1 MEKSPRQLLKT
12 VFGYDEFRPLQEDII
27 ERTLAGSDSFVLMPT
42 GGGKSMCFQIPALC
56 FDGITIVVSP
66 LISLM
71 KDQVQALQSNGIKA
85 DFFNSS
91 ITPQE
96 ENSVISRAEKGEIQL
111 LYLSPE
117 KLISVSNTWLQ
128 NLNIKLVAIDEAH
141 CVSMWGHDFRPEYT
155 QIKSFR
161 NSLPDVPFMALTATA
176 DKSARTDIETQLGL
190 KDSKL
195 FISSFDRKNLAIEV
209 RGQIPKKKK
218 LREIG
223 QFVQR
228 KKNESGIIYCLSRKN
243 TEEVAEYLKTD
254 GHSVAFYHA
263 GMDAEERERVQTEF
277 INDDTK
283 IIVATIAFGMGID
296 KSNVRWVIH
305 YNLPKN
311 LEGYYQEIGRA
322 GRDGLPSETRL
333 YFTMR
338 DFVLYSQF
346 ADDGANSAMQKDKLN
361 RMLQFA
367 EAKSCRRKI
376 LLSYFGEHLPED
388 CGNCDVC
395 RNPPKDFDGT
405 LLAQKALSGIARMK
419 EKEGITMLIN
429 VLRGSN
435 NAEVHAAGYFRLKTY
450 GVGKDIGFNDW
461 RDYIIQL
468 ANQGLIEIMYSERSA
483 LKISPVGW
491 KVLRGELPVKLTFPT
506 IAEEQNRKKPK
517 AAIMAEDGEVDTDL
531 FAELKKLRYSISREE
546 NMPAYIIF
554 SDKSLKAMASDL
566 PVTENAFLAIS
577 GVGMNKMEKYGEEFM
592 EVIKKFKSV
601 TKPKKVP
608 TTYETLV
615 LYKAGLDPKEIAE
628 KRELQI
634 TTIYSHLAKL
644 YTEGKE
650 VNLEKLVAKEVVDK
664 VRMAFHELNRETELK
679 PIFEKLGEAVSYGE
693 IRMSL
698 AIVNRDVHP
707 LSDFERDGRNQFS
720 QDGAADER

>member
-1 MEKSPRQLLKT
+1 MEKHPQTLLKN
-12 VFGYDEFRPLQEDII
+12 VFGYDEFRPLQQEII
-27 ERTLAGSDSFVLMPT
+27 DRTLVGKDSFVLMPT

-91 ITPQE
+91 ISPQE
-96 ENSVISRAEKGEIQL
+96 ENDVIARATKGEIKL

-117 KLISVSNTWLQ
+117 KLISVSNTWLK

-155 QIKSFR
+155 QLKVFR
-161 NSLPDVPFMALTATA
+161 NSLPEVPFMALTATA
-176 DKSARTDIETQLGL
+176 DKSARADIEEQLGL
-190 KDSKL
+190 KNSKL
-195 FISSFDRKNLAIEV
+195 FISSFDRKNLSIEV
-209 RGQIPKKKK
+209 RGQVPKKKK
-218 LREIG
+218 LQEIG
-223 QFVQR
+223 RFVER

-243 TEEVAEYLKTD
+243 TEEVANYLKED

-263 GMDAEERERVQTEF
+263 GMNPEERERVQTKF

-333 YFTMR
+333 YYNMK

-346 ADDGANSAMQKDKLN
+346 ADNGANSTMQKEKLS

-376 LLSYFGEHLPED
+376 LLSYFGEHLTNA

-395 RNPPKDFDGT
+395 DNPPKDFDGT

-435 NAEVHAAGYFRLKTY
+435 NAEVYAGGYFQLKTY
-450 GVGKDIGFNDW
+450 GVGSDVSFFDW

-468 ANQGLIEIMYSERSA
+468 ANQGLIEIMYSEGSA
-483 LKISPVGW
+483 LKISPIGW
-491 KVLRGELPVKLTFPT
+491 KVLRGEQSIKLTLPI
-506 IAEEQNRKKPK
+506 IAKEKKRREPK
-517 AAIMAEDGEVDTDL
+517 FIKRTDEGEVNVEL
-531 FAELKKLRYSISREE
+531 FTELKKLRYSISREE
-546 NMPAYIIF
+546 NVPAYIIF
-554 SDKSLKAMASDL
+554 NDKSLKAMASDL
-566 PVTENAFLAIS
+566 PVTENQFLAIS
-577 GVGMNKMEKYGEEFM
+577 GVGMNKMKQYGEKFM
-592 EVIKKFKSV
+592 KVIRKF
-601 TKPKKVP
+601 
-608 TTYETLV
+608 
-615 LYKAGLDPKEIAE
+615 
-628 KRELQI
+628 
-634 TTIYSHLAKL
+634 
-644 YTEGKE
+644 
-650 VNLEKLVAKEVVDK
+650 
-664 VRMAFHELNRETELK
+664 
-679 PIFEKLGEAVSYGE
+679 
-693 IRMSL
+693 
-698 AIVNRDVHP
+698 
-707 LSDFERDGRNQFS
+707 
-720 QDGAADER
+720 

>member
-1 MEKSPRQLLKT
+1 
-12 VFGYDEFRPLQEDII
+12 
-27 ERTLAGSDSFVLMPT
+27 
-42 GGGKSMCFQIPALC
+42 
-56 FDGITIVVSP
+56 
-66 LISLM
+66 M

-91 ITPQE
+91 ISPQA
-96 ENSVISRAEKGEIQL
+96 ENDVIARAMKGEIQL

-117 KLISVSNTWLQ
+117 KLISVSNRWLK

-155 QIKSFR
+155 QLKVFR
-161 NSLPDVPFMALTATA
+161 NSLPEVPFMALTATA
-176 DKSARTDIETQLGL
+176 DKSARADIEEQLGL

-195 FISSFDRKNLAIEV
+195 FISSFDRKNLSIEV
-209 RGQIPKKKK
+209 RGQVSKKKK
-218 LREIG
+218 LEEIG
-223 QFVQR
+223 RFIER

-243 TEEVAEYLKTD
+243 TEEVADYLKEE

-277 INDDTK
+277 IIDDTK

-333 YFTMR
+333 YYNMR

-346 ADDGANSAMQKDKLN
+346 ADDGANSKMQKEKLS

-376 LLSYFGEHLPED
+376 LLSYFGEHLTED

-395 RNPPKDFDGT
+395 EHPPKAFEGT
-405 LLAQKALSGIARMK
+405 LLAQKALSGIARMQ

-435 NAEVHAAGYFRLKTY
+435 NAEVHAGGYFQLKTY
-450 GVGKDIGFNDW
+450 GVGKDVSFSDW

-468 ANQGLIEIMYSERSA
+468 ANQGLMEITYSEGSA
-483 LKISPVGW
+483 LKISPIGW
-491 KVLRGELPVKLTFPT
+491 KVLKGEQIVKLTLPI
-506 IAEEQNRKKPK
+506 IAEEKNSRKPQITK
-517 AAIMAEDGEVDTDL
+517 MAGEGEANTDL
-531 FAELKKLRYSISREE
+531 FTELKKIRYSISREE
-546 NMPAYIIF
+546 NVPAYIVF
-554 SDKSLKAMASDL
+554 NDKSLKAMASDL
-566 PVTENAFLAIS
+566 PVTENQFLAIS
-577 GVGMNKMEKYGEEFM
+577 GVGMNKMEQYGEEFM
-592 EVIKKFKSV
+592 EVIRKFKTV
-601 TKPKKVP
+601 AKPKKTP
-608 TTYETLV
+608 TILETFALH
-615 LYKAGLDPKEIAE
+615 KEGLNPKDIAV
-628 KRELQI
+628 KRDLQI
-634 TTIYSHLAKL
+634 TTIYSHLSQL
-644 YTEGKE
+644 YTDGKE
-650 VNLEKLVAKEVVDK
+650 VELEKLVEKEVVEK
-664 VRMAFHELNRETELK
+664 VRVAFNALNREIMLK
-679 PIFEKLGEAVSYGE
+679 PIFEKLNEAVSYGE

-698 AIVNRDVHP
+698 AII
-707 LSDFERDGRNQFS
+707 LKSE
-720 QDGAADER
+720 

>member
-1 MEKSPRQLLKT
+1 MEKHPQTLLKN
-12 VFGYDEFRPLQEDII
+12 VFGYDEFRPLQQEII
-27 ERTLAGSDSFVLMPT
+27 DRTLVGKDSFVLMPT

-71 KDQVQALQSNGIKA
+71 KDQVQALESNGIKA

-91 ITPQE
+91 ISPQA
-96 ENSVISRAEKGEIQL
+96 ENDVISRATKAEIQL

-117 KLISVSNTWLQ
+117 KLISVSNTWLKK
-128 NLNIKLVAIDEAH
+128 LNIKLVAIDEAH

-155 QIKSFR
+155 QLKVFR
-161 NSLPDVPFMALTATA
+161 NSLPEVPFMALTATA
-176 DKSARTDIETQLGL
+176 DKSARTDIEEQLGL

-195 FISSFDRKNLAIEV
+195 FISSFDRKNLSIEV
-209 RGQIPKKKK
+209 RGQVPKQKK
-218 LREIG
+218 LQEIE
-223 QFVQR
+223 QFVER

-243 TEEVAEYLKTD
+243 TEEVANYLKED

-263 GMDAEERERVQTEF
+263 GMNPEERERVQTKF

-333 YFTMR
+333 YYNMK

-346 ADDGANSAMQKDKLN
+346 ADNGANSTMQKEKLS

-376 LLSYFGEHLPED
+376 LLSYFGEHLTNA

-395 RNPPKDFDGT
+395 DNPPKDFDGT

-435 NAEVHAAGYFRLKTY
+435 NAEVYAGGYFQLKTY
-450 GVGKDIGFNDW
+450 GVGSDVSFFDW

-468 ANQGLIEIMYSERSA
+468 ANQGLIEIMYSEGSA
-483 LKISPVGW
+483 LKISPIGW
-491 KVLRGELPVKLTFPT
+491 KVLRGEQSIKLTLPI
-506 IAEEQNRKKPK
+506 IAKEKNTRKPK
-517 AAIMAEDGEVDTDL
+517 FIKMTDEGEVNVEL
-531 FAELKKLRYSISREE
+531 FTELKKLRYSISREE
-546 NMPAYIIF
+546 NVPAYIIF
-554 SDKSLKAMASDL
+554 NDKSLKAMASDL
-566 PVTENAFLAIS
+566 PVTENQFLAIS
-577 GVGMNKMEKYGEEFM
+577 GVGMNKMKQYGEKFM
-592 EVIKKFKSV
+592 KVIRKF
-601 TKPKKVP
+601 
-608 TTYETLV
+608 
-615 LYKAGLDPKEIAE
+615 
-628 KRELQI
+628 
-634 TTIYSHLAKL
+634 
-644 YTEGKE
+644 
-650 VNLEKLVAKEVVDK
+650 
-664 VRMAFHELNRETELK
+664 
-679 PIFEKLGEAVSYGE
+679 
-693 IRMSL
+693 
-698 AIVNRDVHP
+698 
-707 LSDFERDGRNQFS
+707 
-720 QDGAADER
+720 

>member
-1 MEKSPRQLLKT
+1 MEKTPQTLLKQ
-12 VFGYDEFRPLQEDII
+12 VFGYDEFRPLQQEII
-27 ERTLAGSDSFVLMPT
+27 DRTLAGKDSFVLMPT

-71 KDQVQALQSNGIKA
+71 KDQVQALQANGIQA

-91 ITPQE
+91 ISPQA
-96 ENSVISRAEKGEIQL
+96 ENEVIARAKKGEIKL

-117 KLISVSNTWLQ
+117 KLISVSNTWLKS
-128 NLNIKLVAIDEAH
+128 LNIKLVAIDEAH

-155 QIKSFR
+155 QLKAFR
-161 NSLPDVPFMALTATA
+161 NSLPEVPFMALTATA
-176 DKSARTDIETQLGL
+176 DKSARADIEMQLGL

-195 FISSFDRKNLAIEV
+195 FISSFDRKNLSIEV
-209 RGQIPKKKK
+209 RGQVPKNKK
-218 LREIG
+218 LQEIAR
-223 QFVQR
+223 FVKR

-243 TEEVAEYLKTD
+243 TEEVADYLKGE

-263 GMDAEERERVQTEF
+263 GMNPEERERVQTAF
-277 INDDTK
+277 IHDDTK

-322 GRDGLPSETRL
+322 GRDGLPSETIL
-333 YFTMR
+333 YYNMS

-346 ADDGANSAMQKDKLN
+346 ADGGANSAMQKDKLS

-376 LLSYFGEHLPED
+376 LLSYFGEHLTKD

-395 RNPPKDFDGT
+395 DNPPKDFDGT
-405 LLAQKALSGIARMK
+405 VLAQKALSGIARMK

-435 NAEVHAAGYFRLKTY
+435 NAEVHAGGYSQLKTY
-450 GVGKDIGFNDW
+450 GVGKEVSFIDW

-468 ANQGLIEIMYSERSA
+468 ANQGLIEIMYSEGSA
-483 LKISPVGW
+483 LKISPIGW
-491 KVLRGELPVKLTFPT
+491 NVLKGEQAIKLTLPVVLEAKNKMKPT
-506 IAEEQNRKKPK
+506 SMKMAFEE
-517 AAIMAEDGEVDTDL
+517 EVNTDL
-531 FAELKKLRYSISREE
+531 LSELKKLRFSISREK
-546 NMPAYIIF
+546 NVPAYVIF
-554 SDKSLKAMASDL
+554 SDKVLKQMATDM
-566 PVTENAFLAIS
+566 PVTTNQFLGIS
-577 GVGMNKMEKYGEEFM
+577 GVGMNKTDQYGEEFM
-592 EVIKKFKSV
+592 AVIRKYKSV
-601 TKPKKVP
+601 AKPKTTP
-608 TTYETLV
+608 TTLETFV
-615 LYKAGLDPKEIAE
+615 LYKEGLNPEEIAA
-628 KRELQI
+628 KRDLQV
-634 TTIYSHLAKL
+634 TTIYSHLSQL

-650 VNLEKLVAKEVVDK
+650 VELEKLVSKAVVDK
-664 VRMAFHELNRETELK
+664 VRVAFNELDREIALK
-679 PIFEKLGEAVSYGE
+679 PIFERLNEEVSYGE

-698 AIVNRDVHP
+698 TLILKN
-707 LSDFERDGRNQFS
+707 E
-720 QDGAADER
+720 

>member
-1 MEKSPRQLLKT
+1 MEKHPQTLLKN
-12 VFGYDEFRPLQEDII
+12 VFGYDEFRPLQQEII
-27 ERTLAGSDSFVLMPT
+27 DRTLVGKDSFVLMPT

-71 KDQVQALQSNGIKA
+71 KDQVQALESNGIKA

-91 ITPQE
+91 ISPQA
-96 ENSVISRAEKGEIQL
+96 ENDVISRATKAEIQL

-117 KLISVSNTWLQ
+117 KLISVSNTWLKK
-128 NLNIKLVAIDEAH
+128 LNIKLVAIDEAH

-155 QIKSFR
+155 QLKVFR
-161 NSLPDVPFMALTATA
+161 NSLPEVPFMALTATA
-176 DKSARTDIETQLGL
+176 DKSARTDIEEQLGL

-195 FISSFDRKNLAIEV
+195 FISSFDRKNLSIEV
-209 RGQIPKKKK
+209 RGQVPKKKK
-218 LREIG
+218 LQEIG
-223 QFVQR
+223 RFVER

-243 TEEVAEYLKTD
+243 TEEVANYLKED

-263 GMDAEERERVQTEF
+263 GMNPEEREQVQTKF

-333 YFTMR
+333 YYNMK

-346 ADDGANSAMQKDKLN
+346 ADNGANSTMQKEKLS

-376 LLSYFGEHLPED
+376 LLSYFGEHLTNA

-395 RNPPKDFDGT
+395 DNPPKDFDGT

-435 NAEVHAAGYFRLKTY
+435 NAEVYAGGYFQLKTY
-450 GVGKDIGFNDW
+450 GVGSDVSFFDW

-468 ANQGLIEIMYSERSA
+468 ANQGLIEIMYSEGSA
-483 LKISPVGW
+483 LKISPIGW
-491 KVLRGELPVKLTFPT
+491 KVLRGEQSIKLTLPI
-506 IAEEQNRKKPK
+506 IAKEKKTRKPK
-517 AAIMAEDGEVDTDL
+517 FIKMTDEGEVNVEL
-531 FAELKKLRYSISREE
+531 FTELKKLRYSISREE
-546 NMPAYIIF
+546 NVPAYIIF
-554 SDKSLKAMASDL
+554 NDKSLKAMASDL
-566 PVTENAFLAIS
+566 PVTENQFLAIS
-577 GVGMNKMEKYGEEFM
+577 GVGMNKMKQYGEKFM
-592 EVIKKFKSV
+592 KVIRKF
-601 TKPKKVP
+601 
-608 TTYETLV
+608 
-615 LYKAGLDPKEIAE
+615 
-628 KRELQI
+628 
-634 TTIYSHLAKL
+634 
-644 YTEGKE
+644 
-650 VNLEKLVAKEVVDK
+650 
-664 VRMAFHELNRETELK
+664 
-679 PIFEKLGEAVSYGE
+679 
-693 IRMSL
+693 
-698 AIVNRDVHP
+698 
-707 LSDFERDGRNQFS
+707 
-720 QDGAADER
+720 

>member
-1 MEKSPRQLLKT
+1 MEKNPQTLLKNI
-12 VFGYDEFRPLQEDII
+12 FGYNEFRPLQQEII
-27 ERTLAGSDSFVLMPT
+27 DRTLAGKDSFVLMPT

-85 DFFNSS
+85 EFFNSS
-91 ITPQE
+91 ISRQA
-96 ENSVISRAEKGEIQL
+96 ENEVIARAKKGEIQL

-117 KLISVSNTWLQ
+117 KLISVINIWLRD
-128 NLNIKLVAIDEAH
+128 LNIKLVAIDEAH

-155 QIKSFR
+155 QLKAFR
-161 NSLPDVPFMALTATA
+161 NSLPEVPFMALTATA
-176 DKSARTDIETQLGL
+176 DKSARADIEMQLGL

-195 FISSFDRKNLAIEV
+195 FISSFDRKNLSIEV
-209 RGQIPKKKK
+209 RGQVPKNKK
-218 LREIG
+218 LQEIAL
-223 QFVQR
+223 FVKR

-243 TEEVAEYLKTD
+243 TEEVADYLKGD
-254 GHSVAFYHA
+254 GNSVAFYHA
-263 GMDAEERERVQTEF
+263 GMNPEERERVQTAF
-277 INDDTK
+277 IHDDIR

-333 YFTMR
+333 YYNIS

-346 ADDGANSAMQKDKLN
+346 ADGGANSAMQKDKLS

-376 LLSYFGEHLPED
+376 LLSYFGEHLIKD

-395 RNPPKDFDGT
+395 DNPPKYFDGT

-435 NAEVHAAGYFRLKTY
+435 NAEVHAGGYSQLKTY
-450 GVGKDIGFNDW
+450 GVGKDVSFLDW

-468 ANQGLIEIMYSERSA
+468 ANQGLIEIMYSEGSA
-483 LKISPVGW
+483 LKISSIGW
-491 KVLRGELPVKLTFPT
+491 QVLKGEQAIKLTLPVIP
-506 IAEEQNRKKPK
+506 EETNKIKPK
-517 AAIMAEDGEVDTDL
+517 AMKIADEEDVNMDL
-531 FAELKKLRYSISREE
+531 LNELKTLRHSISRG
-546 NMPAYIIF
+546 NNVPAYVIF
-554 SDKSLKAMASDL
+554 SDKVLKLMATDM
-566 PVTENAFLAIS
+566 PVTNNQFLAIS
-577 GVGMNKMEKYGEEFM
+577 GIGMNKTDQYGEKFM
-592 EVIKKFKSV
+592 DVIRQFKSV
-601 TKPKKVP
+601 AKPKKRQ
-608 TTYETLV
+608 L
-615 LYKAGLDPKEIAE
+615 L
-628 KRELQI
+628 
-634 TTIYSHLAKL
+634 
-644 YTEGKE
+644 
-650 VNLEKLVAKEVVDK
+650 
-664 VRMAFHELNRETELK
+664 
-679 PIFEKLGEAVSYGE
+679 
-693 IRMSL
+693 
-698 AIVNRDVHP
+698 
-707 LSDFERDGRNQFS
+707 
-720 QDGAADER
+720 